1 MTFLI
6 LGWMV
11 LITETEHPLQVEVW
25 SQIMGYSLTASCKA
39 RASLG
44 MKLTETGAATAHF
57 KNSLRDM
64 EFLTDINISF
74 P

>member
-1 MTFLI
+1 
-6 LGWMV
+6 
-11 LITETEHPLQVEVW
+11 
-25 SQIMGYSLTASCKA
+25 
-39 RASLG
+39 